1 MENKKIL
8 QVRSD
13 ILMHDLINE
22 NEINTI
28 EEMSMKKASEL
39 ISKIIK
45 KGQNNE

>member
-22 NEINTI
+22 NEMNTI
-28 EEMSMKKASEL
+28 EWIVMHILDCRYED
-39 ISKIIK
+39 IK
-45 KGQNNE
+45 GKVFEV